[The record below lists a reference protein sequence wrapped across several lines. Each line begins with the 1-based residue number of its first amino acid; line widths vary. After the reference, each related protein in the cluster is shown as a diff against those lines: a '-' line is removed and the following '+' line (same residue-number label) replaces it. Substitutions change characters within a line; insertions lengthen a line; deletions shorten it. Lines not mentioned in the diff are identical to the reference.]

1 MRESILRELDAVER
15 DRGVRVLLSVE
26 SGSRAWGIASSDSD
40 YDVRFVYLR
49 PMRSYLCLEKSRD
62 TIEWKLDAVF
72 DVSGWDLT
80 KLLKL
85 LQGSNP
91 TAFEWLSSPI
101 MYRECPEFARVRELA
116 KDCFSPKASAFHY
129 LGLER
134 GNGKAYLRNET
145 VSAKKYLYMVRALLA
160 ARWCLEELTLAPML
174 LSDLLDAKLPGDLQQ
189 LVDDLLAAK
198 LAGKEHCEVARMPQ
212 LEAWV
217 EREDADLYAL
227 AQAATAPPAMLWE
240 PLDDLFYELLT
251 SGESEL
257 A

>member
-26 SGSRAWGIASSDSD
+26 SGSLAWGIASSDSD

-49 PMRSYLCLEKSRD
+49 PMRSYLRLEKSCD
-62 TIEWKLDAVF
+62 TIEWKLDAVY
-72 DVSGWDLT
+72 DVIGWDLT

-85 LQGSNP
+85 LRGSNP

-101 MYRECPEFARVRELA
+101 VYRECPEFACVRELA

-145 VSAKKYLYMVRALLA
+145 VSAKKYLNMVRALLA
-160 ARWCLEELTLAPML
+160 ARWCLEELTPSPML
-174 LSDLLDAKLPGDLQQ
+174 LSDLLDAKLPSELRQ
-189 LVDDLLAAK
+189 LVDELLAVK
-198 LAGKEHCEVARMPQ
+198 LAGKEHSEVARMPK

-217 EREDADLYAL
+217 EREDAELYAM
-227 AQAATAPPAMLWE
+227 AQAAVAPQSLPWE
-240 PLDDLFYELLT
+240 QLDELFYGLVT
-251 SGESEL
+251 AS
-257 A
+257 